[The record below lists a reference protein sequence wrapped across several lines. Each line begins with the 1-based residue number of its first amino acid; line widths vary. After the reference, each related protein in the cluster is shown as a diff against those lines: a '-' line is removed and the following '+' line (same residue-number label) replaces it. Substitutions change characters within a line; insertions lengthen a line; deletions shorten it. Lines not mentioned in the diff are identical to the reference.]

1 MRMEPQSSVAAS
13 TDEKLIDHFKSFIAA
28 DSFPC
33 IGAKLAL
40 SRGQIVYRLENDLR
54 CAPAASTVASLQQF
68 SQDYDS
74 DSALLRSMVVLFR
87 HPVMVKEWSFES
99 ALWLY
104 LKNMHRVDD
113 IHHYWDPRLSNDPT
127 SVDFSFSIGGRGY
140 YVVGLNPGVS
150 RAARRFSRP
159 ALVFNLHDQFERLRT
174 DGKYLAIRDAGIK
187 RDTQLEE
194 TPNPLL
200 KPFGANSEASQYNG
214 HTVDHPWSCPFN
226 AR

>member
-13 TDEKLIDHFKSFIAA
+13 TDGKLIDHFKSFIAA

-33 IGAKLAL
+33 IGPKLAL
-40 SRGQIVYRLENDLR
+40 SHGQIVNLLENDLR

-74 DSALLRSMVVLFR
+74 DSGLFRSVVVLFR
-87 HPVMVKEWSFES
+87 HPVTFKELSFES
-99 ALWLY
+99 ALWRY
-104 LKNMHRVDD
+104 LQNMHRVDD
-113 IHHYWDPRLSNDPT
+113 IHHDRDPRVSNDPT

-140 YVVGLNPGVS
+140 YVVGLNPSVS
-150 RAARRFSRP
+150 RTARRFSRP

-174 DGKYLAIRDAGIK
+174 DGKYLAIRDTTIK
-187 RDTQLEE
+187 RDTQLEG

-200 KPFGANSEASQYNG
+200 KPFGANSEASQYNERA
-214 HTVDHPWSCPFN
+214 V
-226 AR
+226 